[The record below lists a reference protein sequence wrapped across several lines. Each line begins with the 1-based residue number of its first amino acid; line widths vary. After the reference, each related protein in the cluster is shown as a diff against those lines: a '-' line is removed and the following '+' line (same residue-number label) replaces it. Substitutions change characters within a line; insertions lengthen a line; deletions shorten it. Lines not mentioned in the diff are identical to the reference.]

1 MEFMLGK
8 GDAASLVTRISSYI
22 LTPFKSRQNELF
34 NELNLPIGL

>member
-8 GDAASLVTRISSYI
+8 GDAASLVRISSYI